1 MNHSKYL
8 IIGGGIAA
16 DAAARGIRSLDADG
30 SITLVTADDRAP
42 YARPALSKALW
53 NGASE
58 ADIDLGTKDLG
69 ITLHTGTRIRWI
81 DTRAHLAFDHAGA
94 AYRYDRVL
102 LATGAAPRRDPSW
115 DADVPT
121 LRSYEDYRTIRLAA
135 DAGCTFAVI
144 GGGFL
149 GSELTAALRMNG
161 NDVTWVFPQATPLGA
176 MLPHDLG
183 QTVRSIFASKGVR
196 IRSGVRVSN
205 VTTHPD
211 GYLVQMGDGSYLQA
225 NAVVSA
231 IGAEPQTGIAQVSGI
246 TCDNGV
252 LVDEHMETDQED
264 VFAAGDIAR
273 FYAPSLNRWVRIEH
287 EDAARTTGYHAGRAM
302 AGSRDAYDHLPLFYS
317 DLFDV
322 GYEGVGLVN
331 AGLLRAEPHWDRTY
345 VEGQIDYLE
354 HGILRGVLAWNAWG
368 RMDTA
373 RARIHAGAAVAATT
387 GTVEAQ
393 ART

>member
-30 SITLVTADDRAP
+30 SIALVTAEDRGP

-69 ITLHTGTRIRWI
+69 ITLHTGRRIRWI
-81 DTRAHLAFDHAGA
+81 DASAHLAFDHAGTT
-94 AYRYDRVL
+94 YRYDRAL
-102 LATGAAPRRDPSW
+102 LATGASPRRNASW
-115 DADVPT
+115 DADVST

-161 NDVTWVFPQATPLGA
+161 NDVAWIFAQATPLGA

-183 QTVRSIFASKGVR
+183 QTVRSIFASKGAR

-231 IGAEPQTGIAQVSGI
+231 IGAEPQTGIAHVSGI

-273 FYAPSLNRWVRIEH
+273 FYAPALDRWVRIEH
-287 EDAARTTGYHAGRAM
+287 EDAARTTGHHAGRAM
-302 AGSRDAYDHLPLFYS
+302 AGSREAYDHLPLFYS
-317 DLFDV
+317 DLFDI

-331 AGLLRAEPHWDRTY
+331 AGLLRAEPHWDRRC

-373 RARIHAGAAVAATT
+373 RARIQAGAAVAATADP
-387 GTVEAQ
+387 VETH